1 MKNKLTAL
9 AVAAVLTLS
18 IPLVAAAKA
27 PAMAELLP
35 ADSLGYVEIPDMG
48 VFYYVISELGGSAV
62 QSLEEESE
70 LPEAMKVKAR
80 AILEAFNEI
89 KPVLPRSA
97 SLGIVSVDPQREMP
111 SALLVGELSEAITPF
126 LSALSKLAAV
136 VPEIKLNKTE
146 HGLEFSVP
154 RKPDVTIGC
163 AVRDNVLYLALG
175 EGLLEQA
182 LSGDPSGKLAQTAQF
197 KEISAI
203 TATNAI
209 ASAYV
214 NVDAIREKILARL
227 PEEAKQRKILELLGL
242 KDIHA
247 AGLSLA
253 ADESKVGFNL
263 ALQFTESA
271 EGVASLLSIPNT
283 APKGLAYI
291 PQDFSYVTRF
301 SLGPPDE
308 FLKKV
313 QRLVQK
319 LGADVNFDDV
329 FAGIKEKANVDLN
342 KVLAS
347 LGGEVTIGVKIP
359 ETLAIP
365 NIVLCLEARDPAY
378 LVETLK
384 TLFGREQSPITISE
398 VDVDGRKV
406 LQLTP
411 KIAIPITPA
420 IVADGDMIVVGL
432 STTALQQALA
442 AKASGQ
448 GIASKPSF
456 RAAMEGLPTASN
468 ISLEYIETQ
477 ELGRLIVVGLGLASS
492 RAPAEA
498 QPMIARAME
507 FAKKAVE
514 NLEPAAEVAYRTPGG
529 IAVQSRWGTRSLMQ
543 VLNNG
548 AAVIAKAA
556 MMFLHRIEAPRE
568 EPAKEAAAVPT
579 PAEVAEALGP
589 ANEQG
594 KSLID
599 LDPFVT
605 KPLINPH
612 GSSEGNDIPFQPG
625 KYHIG
630 DGDYR
635 IANGIVQLS
644 GTNLQDA
651 PEEVKGIKIGLKA
664 KKLEILHATGWGSG
678 VADGTQIGTYV
689 IRYEDGSTAELPIKY
704 GVHVRDWWAFGA
716 SEVSE
721 GKVAWTG
728 RNQQSNL
735 RLYSLT
741 WENPSPDKVVKE
753 IDCRTS
759 GTACAPFVVAIT
771 AEI

>member
-1 MKNKLTAL
+1 
-9 AVAAVLTLS
+9 
-18 IPLVAAAKA
+18 
-27 PAMAELLP
+27 MAELLP

-70 LPEAMKVKAR
+70 LPEAIKVKAR

-126 LSALSKLAAV
+126 VSALSKLAAV

-163 AVRDNVLYLALG
+163 AVKDNVLYLALG
-175 EGLLEQA
+175 EGLLEGA
-182 LSGDPSGKLAQTAQF
+182 LSGDPSEKLAQTAHF

-203 TATNAI
+203 TGKNAI
-209 ASAYV
+209 ASAYI
-214 NVDAIREKILARL
+214 NVDAVREKILAKL
-227 PEEAKQRKILELLGL
+227 PEEAKPRKILELLGL

-247 AGLSLA
+247 VGLSLA
-253 ADESKVGFNL
+253 ADESKVGFNF

-271 EGVASLLSIPNT
+271 EGVASFLSVPNT

-291 PQDFSYVTRF
+291 PQDFSYATRF

-313 QRLVQK
+313 QGLVQK
-319 LGADVNFDDV
+319 FGADVNFDDV
-329 FAGIKEKANVDLN
+329 FAAIKEKANVDLN

-378 LVETLK
+378 IVETLK
-384 TLFGREQSPITISE
+384 TLFGAEQSPITISE
-398 VDVDGRKV
+398 VEVDGRKV

-420 IVADGDMIVVGL
+420 IVADGDMIVAGL

-456 RAAMEGLPTASN
+456 QAAMEGLPTASN

-477 ELGRLIVVGLGLASS
+477 ELGRLIVAGLGLASS

-514 NLEPAAEVAYRTPGG
+514 NLEPAAEVGYRTPGG
-529 IAVQSRWGTRSLMQ
+529 LAVQSRWGTRSLMQ

-556 MMFLHRIEAPRE
+556 MMFLARIEAPRE
-568 EPAKEAAAVPT
+568 EPAEAQAAAVPA
-579 PAEVAEALGP
+579 PAEVVEALGP

-594 KSLID
+594 KALID

-605 KPLINPH
+605 KPLTNPH
-612 GSSEGNDIPFQPG
+612 GSAEGNDIPFQPG

-651 PEEVKGIKIGLKA
+651 PEEVKGIKIGLKL
-664 KKLEILHATGWGSG
+664 KKLQILHATGWGSD
-678 VADGTQIGTYV
+678 VPDSTQIGTYV
-689 IRYEDGSTAELPIKY
+689 IRYEDGSTVELPVKY
-704 GVHVRDWWAFGA
+704 GVHVRDWWAFGP

-728 RNQQSNL
+728 RNQQSAI